1 MTPAPAHPTAS
12 VHPPTITQARI
23 PHALEYLGVF
33 GFFALCALLSR
44 KVWMATSPGLGL
56 WVLFALFMGYVMAD
70 FTSGLVHWAF
80 DTWGS
85 PDTPVLGKNFIIPF
99 RVHHS
104 DPKDITRHGFIATNG
119 HNCLACIPVLGGALL
134 VPTEVLWATPLLA
147 FVGSLCFGIFATNQF
162 HKWAHFN
169 PEELGPVARFLQRT
183 HLILPMDH
191 HQIHHTAPYEEHYC
205 ITSGWLN
212 AFLHNVGFFRGAE
225 RLITA
230 VTGVKP
236 RQDDLKGLPTAP

>member
-1 MTPAPAHPTAS
+1 MNTAPAPATLPVESPAAS
-12 VHPPTITQARI
+12 QART
-23 PHALEYLGVF
+23 PHLLEYLSVI

-44 KVWMATSPGLGL
+44 KVWMATSPGLGV

-104 DPKDITRHGFIATNG
+104 DPKDITLHGFIATNG
-119 HNCLACIPVLGGALL
+119 HNCLACIPVLAGALF
-134 VPTEVLWATPLLA
+134 VPTHVLWATPALA
-147 FVGSLCFGIFATNQF
+147 FVGSLCFGIFLTNQF
-162 HKWAHFN
+162 HKWAHF
-169 PEELGPVARFLQRT
+169 EQDEVGPVIRFLQRT
-183 HLILPMDH
+183 HLILGPEH
-191 HQIHHTAPYEEHYC
+191 HQVHHTAPYEHHYC

-212 AFLHNVGFFRGAE
+212 GFLRGVGFFRGAE

-230 VTGVKP
+230 VTGVQP
-236 RQDDLKGLPTAP
+236 RKDDLKDLPGHA